1 MEDACRI
8 GSATIRNISY
18 GIIVDLDRMFAYT
31 YIEILEIT
39 LIEKPTLL
47 DVTAGIVK
55 ATRHY

>member
-1 MEDACRI
+1 MEDAYRI

-18 GIIVDLDRMFAYT
+18 GIIIDLDRMFAYT

-55 ATRHY
+55 ATWHY

>member
-18 GIIVDLDRMFAYT
+18 GIIIDLDRMFAYT

-39 LIEKPTLL
+39 LTEKPTLI

-55 ATRHY
+55 ATWHY

>member
-1 MEDACRI
+1 MEVACRI
-8 GSATIRNISY
+8 GSATIRNIIY

-55 ATRHY
+55 ATWHY